1 MNNAVLQ
8 FVGSRLWRISLA
20 ALLATG
26 LAVAGA
32 QAADAPATA
41 PVKAL
46 TGAPPGVPV
55 MLWQHEIV
63 RFRATLGSVTP
74 EERAQRAAQ
83 RIERIPVDDKPHAI
97 TVEALTLGP
106 YSGYALFRD
115 AQLLLGIA
123 DDDVDPQLGLS
134 AEQVARRAARNI
146 EHWLELRREQQNPQ
160 VFMRHLLVVLGATL
174 LFAGALFGTVRLA
187 DFWTERRQRAAADE
201 ARRIVFARI
210 NFRPYLIALEVGV
223 LRLCAWGIYLGLVYV
238 WLLYTLN
245 EFPYTRGWGVQ
256 LRRFLDDFLRTAGDA
271 VLGSIPDLFAVMI
284 IVLIAR
290 LMAAVVSGFFLTVE
304 RGRVRLSWLQP
315 EVAHV
320 TRRLC
325 VGAIWL
331 FAIVMAY
338 PYIPGSE
345 SNAFKGISV
354 LLGLMVSLGS
364 AGVVGQIMGGFVVVY
379 NRSLR
384 VGEWARIAEH
394 EGRVLEIGM
403 LSTRLLTRK
412 NEEITIPN
420 AVLIASTTVNY
431 SRRERDLAAIVST
444 PVTIGYDTPWRQVH
458 AMLLEAAERT
468 AGLRKHPAPRVLQ
481 RALQDFYVEYEL
493 FVPIDDNASRFVVLS
508 ELHANI
514 QDVFNEHGVQIM
526 SPHFVAQPE
535 QAVVVPKENWT
546 PPPAAKTDA
555 A

>member
-1 MNNAVLQ
+1 LAVL
-8 FVGSRLWRISLA
+8 VPA
-20 ALLATG
+20 AAG
-26 LAVAGA
+26 LH
-32 QAADAPATA
+32 AAETP
-41 PVKAL
+41 PPPKSL
-46 TGAPPGVPV
+46 TGVSEGVPV
-55 MLWQHEIV
+55 KIWQIEIT
-63 RFRATLGSVTP
+63 RFRLTLDSVTP
-74 EERAQRAAQ
+74 EMRAERAVR
-83 RIERIPVDDKPHAI
+83 RIEAIPVEDTGKPI
-97 TVEALTLGP
+97 EVQPITLGP
-106 YSGYALFRD
+106 YSGAALTYDGR
-115 AQLLLGIA
+115 LLFGIA
-123 DDDVDPQLGLS
+123 KEDLDPQQS
-134 AEQVARRAARNI
+134 DTVDQVAARAAKRI
-146 EHWLELRREQQNPQ
+146 QAWLELRRDQENPRL
-160 VFMRHLLVVLGATL
+160 FLRHLLIVLGATV
-174 LFAGALFGTVRLA
+174 LFAGALIGAMRLS
-187 DFWTERRQRAAADE
+187 DFWAERRTKAAADDS
-201 ARRIVFARI
+201 RRIMIARV

-223 LRLCAWGIYLGLVYV
+223 VRLIAWGVYLSLTYV
-238 WLLYTLN
+238 WLLYSLN
-245 EFPYTRGWGVQ
+245 EFPYTRGWGAQ
-256 LRRFLDDFLRTAGDA
+256 LSRFLNNFLVNIGTAI
-271 VLGSIPDLFAVMI
+271 LGSIPDLFAVLI
-284 IVLIAR
+284 IVVIAR
-290 LMAAVVSGFFLTVE
+290 LVAAVVGGFFLTVE

-364 AGVVGQIMGGFVVVY
+364 AGVVGQVMGGFVVVY

-384 VGEWARIAEH
+384 VGEWVRIGEH

-420 AVLIASTTVNY
+420 AVLISATTVNY

-444 PVTIGYDTPWRQVH
+444 SVTIGYDTPWRQVH

-468 AGLRKHPAPRVLQ
+468 KGLRKHPEPRVLQ
-481 RALQDFYVEYEL
+481 RALQDFYVQYEL
-493 FVPIDDNASRFVVLS
+493 FVAIEDNTSRFVALS
-508 ELHANI
+508 ELHAHI

-535 QAVVVPKENWT
+535 APVVVDKENWS
-546 PPPAAKTDA
+546 PPPAKSDA
-555 A
+555 G

>member
-1 MNNAVLQ
+1 MNRAVLH
-8 FVGSRLWRISLA
+8 FVVSRRWHVPLA
-20 ALLATG
+20 GLLAIG
-26 LAVAGA
+26 LAIAGA
-32 QAADAPATA
+32 QAADAPTKA
-41 PVKAL
+41 PVTAL
-46 TGAPPGVPV
+46 TGAAPGAPV

-74 EERAQRAAQ
+74 EERAQRATQ
-83 RIERIPVDDKPHAI
+83 RIERIPVDDKPHPI
-97 TVEALTLGP
+97 SVEPLTLGP

-115 AQLLLGIA
+115 AQLLLGIS
-123 DDDVDPQLGLS
+123 DDDVDPQLGLT

-201 ARRIVFARI
+201 ARRIIIARI
-210 NFRPYLIALEVGV
+210 NFRPYLIALEVGI
-223 LRLCAWGIYLGLVYV
+223 LRLGAWGIYLGLTYV

-245 EFPYTRGWGVQ
+245 EFPYTRGWGAQ
-256 LRRFLDDFLRTAGDA
+256 LRRFLDEFLRTAGDA

-290 LMAAVVSGFFLTVE
+290 LVAAVVSGFFLTVE
-304 RGRVRLSWLQP
+304 RGRVRLTWLQP

-325 VGAIWL
+325 VAAIWL

-384 VGEWARIAEH
+384 VGEWVRIAEH

-444 PVTIGYDTPWRQVH
+444 AVTIGYDTPWRQVH
-458 AMLLEAAERT
+458 AMLLEAAART
-468 AGLRKHPAPRVLQ
+468 AGLRKLPAPRVLQ

-493 FVPIDDNASRFVVLS
+493 FVPIDDNTSRFVVLS

-526 SPHFVAQPE
+526 SPHFVSQPE
-535 QAVVVPKENWT
+535 QALVVPKDNWA
-546 PPPAAKTDA
+546 PPPAKPDA
-555 A
+555 G

>member
-1 MNNAVLQ
+1 MHTGKSRCVLRGAALGLCVALAVL
-8 FVGSRLWRISLA
+8 VPA
-20 ALLATG
+20 AAG
-26 LAVAGA
+26 LH
-32 QAADAPATA
+32 AAETP
-41 PVKAL
+41 PPPKSL
-46 TGAPPGVPV
+46 TGVSEGVPV
-55 MLWQHEIV
+55 KIWQIEIT
-63 RFRATLGSVTP
+63 RFRLTLDSVTP
-74 EERAQRAAQ
+74 EMRAERAVR
-83 RIERIPVDDKPHAI
+83 RIEAIPVED
-97 TVEALTLGP
+97 TGRRVEVQPITLGP
-106 YSGYALFRD
+106 YSGVLLVHDGR
-115 AQLLLGIA
+115 LLLGIA
-123 DDDVDPQLGLS
+123 KEDLDPQQGMTVEE
-134 AEQVARRAARNI
+134 AGARAAHRI
-146 EHWLELRREQQNPQ
+146 EAWLDLRREQENPRL
-160 VFMRHLLVVLGATL
+160 FLRHLMIVLGAT
-174 LFAGALFGTVRLA
+174 ALFVATLVGAMRLS
-187 DFWTERRQRAAADE
+187 DFWAERRTKAAADDS
-201 ARRIVFARI
+201 RRIMIARV

-223 LRLCAWGIYLGLVYV
+223 VRLIAWGVYLSLTYV
-238 WLLYTLN
+238 WLLYSLN
-245 EFPYTRGWGVQ
+245 EFPYTRGWGAQ
-256 LRRFLDDFLRTAGDA
+256 LSRFLNNFLVNIGTAI
-271 VLGSIPDLFAVMI
+271 LGSIPDLFAVMI
-284 IVLIAR
+284 IVVIAR
-290 LMAAVVSGFFLTVE
+290 LVAAVVGGFFLTVE

-364 AGVVGQIMGGFVVVY
+364 AGVVGQVMGGFVVVY

-384 VGEWARIAEH
+384 VGEWVRIGEH

-420 AVLIASTTVNY
+420 AVLISATTVNY

-444 PVTIGYDTPWRQVH
+444 SVTIGYDTPWRQVH

-468 AGLRKHPAPRVLQ
+468 KDLRKHPEPRVLQ
-481 RALQDFYVEYEL
+481 RALQDFYVQYEL
-493 FVPIDDNASRFVVLS
+493 FVAIEDNTSRFVALS
-508 ELHANI
+508 ELHAHI

-535 QAVVVPKENWT
+535 APVVVDKENWS
-546 PPPAAKTDA
+546 PPPAKSDA